1 MISQIR
7 GKLVV
12 VGADAAVVDVN
23 GMGYKLFMPLSEIGR
38 LPAVGDDVLLFTHT
52 YVRED
57 TLALYGFLDEPQRDL
72 FEMLLGVSGVGPRV
86 DLALLSVLSTAEIL
100 NAIADDDARQLQ
112 RAPGVGLKLAQR
124 IVLDLK
130 DKVSTMPRAA
140 GTAAPSASSSADA
153 VDALQSLG
161 YKQAE
166 AHKAV
171 EAVMKEI
178 DDRNDIGKIVRAA
191 LRLLTKA

>member
-7 GKLVV
+7 GKLTVI
-12 VGADAAVVDVN
+12 GADTAVVDVN
-23 GMGYKLFMPLSEIGR
+23 GVGYKLFMPLSEMGR
-38 LPAVGDDVLLFTHT
+38 LPAVGEDVLLFTHT

-57 TLALYGFLDEPQRDL
+57 ALALYGFLDEQQRDL

-86 DLALLSVLSTAEIL
+86 DLAILSVLSTSEVL
-100 NAIADDDARQLQ
+100 NAIADEDARQLQ

-130 DKVSTMPRAA
+130 DKVSTMPRAMGA
-140 GTAAPSASSSADA
+140 AAPIGSSSSDA

-161 YKQAE
+161 YKPSE
-166 AHKAV
+166 AQKAV

>member
-1 MISQIR
+1 
-7 GKLVV
+7 
-12 VGADAAVVDVN
+12 
-23 GMGYKLFMPLSEIGR
+23 
-38 LPAVGDDVLLFTHT
+38 
-52 YVRED
+52 
-57 TLALYGFLDEPQRDL
+57 
-72 FEMLLGVSGVGPRV
+72 V
-86 DLALLSVLSTAEIL
+86 DLAILSVLSTSEVL
-100 NAIADDDARQLQ
+100 NAIAEEDARQLQ

-140 GTAAPSASSSADA
+140 GATASAGSSSSDA

-161 YKQAE
+161 YKQSE
-166 AHKAV
+166 ALKAV
-171 EAVMKEI
+171 EAVMKDV